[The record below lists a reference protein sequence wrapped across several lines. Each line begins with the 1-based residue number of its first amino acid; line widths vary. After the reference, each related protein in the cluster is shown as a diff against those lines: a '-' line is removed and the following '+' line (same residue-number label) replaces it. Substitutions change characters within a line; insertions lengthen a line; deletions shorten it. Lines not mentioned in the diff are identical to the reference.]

1 MARATKPKS
10 NPFPLLHVSDP
21 DKFLD
26 VADALD
32 VPLDKR
38 LTRRLIC
45 AMESLLG
52 IRHVR
57 EGFQSVPPS
66 ANPFDALVHKFRLK
80 SSIHGWPSPFP
91 STGALIIVA
100 NHPMGGADALT
111 LCSEVMK
118 RRPDA
123 LTIVNDM
130 LSKVACMR
138 PATLTVAIMDNA
150 ASNAARNA
158 RSIKQTLAHLKSGGC
173 IVVFPAGSVSSWS
186 FSAGCVA
193 DSPWSPH
200 IAALAQRSA
209 AQVLPV
215 FVHGSNPPW
224 FHLLGAIHPKIRTL
238 LIPLALCA
246 ASGKTV
252 EISIKPMIAPEA
264 YANLSPLE
272 AIRLFYRT
280 ANSNIIGS

>member
-1 MARATKPKS
+1 MERATKPECD
-10 NPFPLLHVSDP
+10 PFPPTHVSDP

-32 VPLDKR
+32 VPLDKHR
-38 LTRRLIC
+38 TRKWIRAL
-45 AMESLLG
+45 ESLLG

-66 ANPFDALVHKFRLK
+66 ANPFEALVHKFGLK
-80 SSIHGWPSPFP
+80 AHSHGWPSPFP
-91 STGALIIVA
+91 HTGALLIVA

-111 LCSEVMK
+111 LCNEVMK
-118 RRPDA
+118 RRPDS
-123 LTIVNDM
+123 LTIVNEM
-130 LSKVACMR
+130 LSKVPCMR
-138 PATLTVAIMDNA
+138 TATLPVAIMDND
-150 ASNAARNA
+150 ASTAARNV
-158 RSIKQTLAHLKSGGC
+158 RSMKQTLAHLKRGGC
-173 IVVFPAGSVSSWS
+173 IVVFPAGSVSTWR
-186 FSAGCVA
+186 FAAGCVA

-200 IAALAQRSA
+200 FAALAQRSA

-215 FVHGSNPPW
+215 FIHGSNPPW

-252 EISIKPMIAPEA
+252 EISAKPMIAPEA
-264 YANLSPLE
+264 YANLKPSE
-272 AIRLFYRT
+272 AIRLFFR
-280 ANSNIIGS
+280 SVHGSMLGS